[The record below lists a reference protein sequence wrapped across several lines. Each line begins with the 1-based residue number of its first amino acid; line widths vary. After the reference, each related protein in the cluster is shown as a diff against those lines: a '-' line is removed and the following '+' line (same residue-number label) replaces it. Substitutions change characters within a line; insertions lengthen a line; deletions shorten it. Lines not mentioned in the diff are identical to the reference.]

1 MAKLVPITAP
11 IHITKANP
19 SIIVYVIYYK
29 LSIHFWP
36 DFVLSQM
43 AKLAPI
49 TVMINMN
56 NVISSIITYF
66 INYLSTSDQ
75 TLC

>member
-1 MAKLVPITAP
+1 MAKQVPIKAP
-11 IHITKANP
+11 SPINIVYS
-19 SIIVYVIYYK
+19 SIIYNYSS
-29 LSIHFWP
+29 SIHFWP

-56 NVISSIITYF
+56 NVISSISFNI
-66 INYLSTSDQ
+66 
-75 TLC
+75 

>member
-56 NVISSIITYF
+56 NVISSITYI
-66 INYLSTSDQ
+66 INYLSTSDL
-75 TLC
+75 TLY

>member
-19 SIIVYVIYYK
+19 SIVAYVIYYK

-43 AKLAPI
+43 AKQVPIKAPSPI
-49 TVMINMN
+49 NIVYSSMIIARLS
-56 NVISSIITYF
+56 ISG
-66 INYLSTSDQ
+66 Q
-75 TLC
+75 TWC

>member
-1 MAKLVPITAP
+1 MAKQVPVKAP
-11 IHITKANP
+11 SPINIVYS
-19 SIIVYVIYYK
+19 SIIVNYSS
-29 LSIHFWP
+29 SIHFWP

-56 NVISSIITYF
+56 NVISSISFNI
-66 INYLSTSDQ
+66 
-75 TLC
+75 

>member
-1 MAKLVPITAP
+1 MAKQVPIKAP
-11 IHITKANP
+11 SPINIVYS
-19 SIIVYVIYYK
+19 SIIVNYSS
-29 LSIHFWP
+29 SIHFWP

-56 NVISSIITYF
+56 NVISSISFNI
-66 INYLSTSDQ
+66 
-75 TLC
+75 